1 MSSVEWQGDS
11 VNVAFDRLHKYA
23 VVAYLK
29 YQTQYLP
36 RGTEKSV
43 RISGE
48 DRGLLGYTV
57 VCL

>member
-11 VNVAFDRLHKYA
+11 VNVAFDRMHKYA

-29 YQTQYLP
+29 YQTQYLL
-36 RGTEKSV
+36 RGTENSV
-43 RISGE
+43 RTSDD
-48 DRGLLGYTV
+48 DRGLLGYIV